1 MVTRLRPPEVSMAF
15 KDQSYT
21 LRDIINID
29 LGLEARRDVTI
40 RGGRIDLVLEQRHQ
54 PFYKVPTI
62 KEGRHIFKAVM
73 KHALMSDNP
82 SPRRGAIVVPS
93 CFFVDQRDRD

>member
-1 MVTRLRPPEVSMAF
+1 MVTRLRPLEVSMVF

-21 LRDIINID
+21 LSDIINID

-54 PFYKVPTI
+54 RFYKVPTI

-73 KHALMSDNP
+73 MHALMSDNP
-82 SPRRGAIVVPS
+82 SPRRGGLLFLRTFS
-93 CFFVDQRDRD
+93 